1 MGSIVSPI
9 ARTALALA
17 VSVSLAVAPLGC
29 ALDEGAVTEDEG
41 ATPPGVTL
49 DHEGDGPAE
58 RAPADPEPDE
68 ADEVDPPTTD
78 DPAMDRDL
86 DGDLV
91 ETPQGA
97 MFALHAVERGGEP
110 PAQLWTDPGDEGLE
124 PVLGEGEEY
133 LQVEITLVEA
143 GSGHLKPCD
152 DDCALLLPA
161 QAGDEPT
168 FAHTSGIRLHRPDD
182 LAHGGYELVDGA
194 HMILVFE
201 VRDDASP
208 DAVRLFLEHF
218 ERWSPDGEPEGVE
231 GLTVDV
237 PLG

>member
-1 MGSIVSPI
+1 MRTIVSPI
-9 ARTALALA
+9 ARTSLALA

-49 DHEGDGPAE
+49 DHEGEGPAE
-58 RAPADPEPDE
+58 RAPADPEPDA

-78 DPAMDRDL
+78 APAKDRDL

-97 MFALHAVERGGEP
+97 VFALHALERTSEP
-110 PAQLWTDPGDEGLE
+110 PTQLSTDPRYEGRD
-124 PVLGEGEEY
+124 PVLDDGEEY
-133 LQVEITLVEA
+133 LKVEITLVEA

-152 DDCALLLPA
+152 DACARLLPD
-161 QAGDEPT
+161 QAGDEPVLSS
-168 FAHTSGIRLHRPDD
+168 TSGIELQDPGDFARS
-182 LAHGGYELVDGA
+182 GYELVDGA
-194 HMILVFE
+194 HMVLVFE

-218 ERWSPDGEPEGVE
+218 EGWSGDGEPEGVE